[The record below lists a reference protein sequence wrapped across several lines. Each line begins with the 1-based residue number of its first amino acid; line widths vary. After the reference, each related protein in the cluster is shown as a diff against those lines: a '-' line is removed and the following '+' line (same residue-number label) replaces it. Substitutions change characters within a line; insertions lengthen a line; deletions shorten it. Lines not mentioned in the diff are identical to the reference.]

1 MNRRKCYVC
10 VDLFMYQY
18 VCAGIQ
24 AVSALDVYSTEDVGE
39 ELMPSS
45 KYPSDHLS
53 IAADLQLLW

>member
-1 MNRRKCYVC
+1 MLCMC
-10 VDLFMYQY
+10 AFMYQH

-24 AVSALDVYSTEDVGE
+24 AVSALDVYYSAEDVGE
-39 ELMPSS
+39 ELMPSR

>member
-1 MNRRKCYVC
+1 MFVRKIYYLC
-10 VDLFMYQY
+10 MYL
-18 VCAGIQ
+18 CTGIQ
-24 AVSALDVYSTEDVGE
+24 AVSALDVYSAEDVGE